1 MDEHHV
7 EHAEKDGGWRKFL
20 PHFAFLALICLGVGA
35 LAGTA
40 LNPSKPTPTLQPT
53 AFPAQNGVNEEE
65 LKTAVEDYINGVLLA
80 GSGAEGVVS
89 SVKKGENAYEMALNI
104 VQDGSVVDSVIVYA
118 SLDGSTLYTAAFDL
132 TEPLPSPTPSADPL
146 ADLEKTETPVADV
159 FVMSYC
165 PYGTQFEKAL
175 LPVVELLGDK
185 ADFHVKFV
193 SYAMHGETEI
203 MENTRQYC
211 IERDY
216 GNDELFDYLACFLE
230 DGNYSRCIAGLD
242 LDGEAIDSCIG
253 ETHEQLNV
261 SFEVPAGY
269 SYPLYPVYAE
279 ENAEYG
285 VGGSPTFVLNGEV
298 LSVSRSPEAIK
309 EAVCAAFLEPPEECS
324 QTLSSEGASPG
335 FGYEGGS
342 TATGSCA

>member
-1 MDEHHV
+1 MEEHHV
-7 EHAEKDGGWRKFL
+7 ERAEKEGGWRKFL
-20 PHFAFLALICLGVGA
+20 PHFAFVALIFLGVGA

-40 LNPSKPTPTLQPT
+40 LNPSKPTPTGAPT
-53 AFPAQNGVNEEE
+53 VTPAPSGVNEDE
-65 LKTAVEDYINGVLLA
+65 LKAAVEDYVNARLLA
-80 GSGAEGVVS
+80 GSGAEGAVS
-89 SVKKGENAYEMALNI
+89 SIKRGANAYEMNLNI

-132 TEPLPSPTPSADPL
+132 TEPSPSPTPTEDPL
-146 ADLEKTETPVADV
+146 ANLEKTETPVADV

-175 LPVVELLGDK
+175 LPVVDLLGDK
-185 ADFHVKFV
+185 ADFHLKFV

-211 IERDY
+211 VEQEY
-216 GNDELFDYLACFLE
+216 GNGELFDYLACFLE
-230 DGNYSRCIAGLD
+230 DGNYSRCIAELD
-242 LDGEAIDSCIG
+242 LDGEAIASCIN

-261 SFEVPAGY
+261 SFEAPTGY

-279 ENAEYG
+279 DNAEYG

-324 QTLSSEGASPG
+324 QTLSSEGTSPG

-342 TATGSCA
+342 TASGSCA